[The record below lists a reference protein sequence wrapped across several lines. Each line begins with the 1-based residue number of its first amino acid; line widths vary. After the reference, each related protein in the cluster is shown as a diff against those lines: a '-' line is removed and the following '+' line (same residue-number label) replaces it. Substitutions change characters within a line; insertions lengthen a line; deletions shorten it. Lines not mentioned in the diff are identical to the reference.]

1 MGTCEYKIMVFS
13 WNTESVCLGET
24 LNLKDYYN
32 KSNYKIK
39 YNCQLPDFYY
49 KLEEIIKNNEFDIVV
64 IGFQEDRFPG
74 SYFHSHLLPSELSK
88 LGYELLK
95 RNKLM
100 GIGITTYKGILN
112 GDTFVRGLR
121 LSVYIKKKL
130 LSTTSDTST
139 EIKSN
144 MTKEK
149 LLSNISVIE
158 NQNDRY
164 VCSSLI
170 TRSKGGIIISLNISL
185 LNNINIK
192 IGFICAHLPF
202 NSKSIIDERIYMN
215 KMLRQNE
222 LNHTN
227 TCFNKIIENLTLNC
241 EYISKENDKH
251 DFLIYF
257 GDFNY
262 RLSDHRPADIVA
274 NEFLLNKNNTD
285 YFLDIYNKNDELKEQ
300 MNRKNI
306 YEFNEG
312 IDNKGP
318 LFLPTCKMLK
328 NRFKNNT
335 YWKLGKNNH
344 RVPSWCDRILYKKY
358 NYNTNYNIKCIYY
371 DRFDFGNT
379 MSKSDHSGVISIFKI
394 INDSIKKNI

>member
-1 MGTCEYKIMVFS
+1 MDTCQYKIIVFS

-24 LNLKDYYN
+24 LDVKDYYN
-32 KSNYKIK
+32 KSNYKIN
-39 YNCQLPDFYY
+39 YNCELPDFYY
-49 KLEEIIKNNEFDIVV
+49 ELEKIIKNNDIDIVV

-88 LGYELLK
+88 LGYKLLK

-100 GIGITTYKGILN
+100 GVGITTYKGILN

-121 LSVYIKKKL
+121 LSVYIKKTIVRTQSVENTQSVK
-130 LSTTSDTST
+130 
-139 EIKSN
+139 
-144 MTKEK
+144 
-149 LLSNISVIE
+149 NISVIE
-158 NQNDRY
+158 NPNDRY
-164 VCSSLI
+164 ICSSLL

-227 TCFNKIIENLTLNC
+227 TCFNKIIENLVLNC
-241 EYISKENDKH
+241 EFISDNSLSH

-262 RLSDHRPADIVA
+262 RLSDHRPANIVA
-274 NEFLLNKNNTD
+274 NELLLNRND
-285 YFLDIYNKNDELKEQ
+285 DMYFSNIYNNNDELKEQ
-300 MNRKNI
+300 INRKNI
-306 YEFNEG
+306 YDFDEG

-328 NRFKNNT
+328 NRFKNNSF
-335 YWKLGKNNH
+335 WKLGKNNH
-344 RVPSWCDRILYKKY
+344 RIPSWCDRILYKKY
-358 NYNTNYNIKCIYY
+358 TNNYNSNYNLKCIYY
-371 DRFDFGNT
+371 DRFDVGNT
-379 MSKSDHSGVISIFKI
+379 MSKSDHCGVISIFKI
-394 INDSIKKNI
+394 ITL

>member
-1 MGTCEYKIMVFS
+1 MDNCEYKIMVFS
-13 WNTESVCLGET
+13 WNTESVCLGES
-24 LNLKDYYN
+24 LDVKEYNN
-32 KSNYKIK
+32 KSNYKIN

-49 KLEEIIKNNEFDIVV
+49 ELDKMIKNNNIDIVV

-74 SYFHSHLLPSELSK
+74 SYFHSHLLPNELSK
-88 LGYELLK
+88 LGYKLLK

-100 GIGITTYKGILN
+100 GVGITTYKGILN

-121 LSVYIKKKL
+121 LSVYIKNTIENKPIIDDENHIFNQENK
-130 LSTTSDTST
+130 T
-139 EIKSN
+139 
-144 MTKEK
+144 
-149 LLSNISVIE
+149 NISVIE
-158 NQNDRY
+158 NKNDRY
-164 VCSSLI
+164 ICSSLI

-227 TCFNKIIENLTLNC
+227 TCFNKIIENLALNC
-241 EYISKENDKH
+241 EFTSNNSLKH

-262 RLSDHRPADIVA
+262 RLSDHRPANIVA
-274 NEFLLNKNNTD
+274 DELILNKNNYD
-285 YFLDIYNKNDELKEQ
+285 YFSYIYNNNDELKEQ
-300 MNRKNI
+300 INRRNI

-318 LFLPTCKMLK
+318 SFLPTCKMSK
-328 NRFKNNT
+328 NRCKNIT

-344 RVPSWCDRILYKKY
+344 RIPSWCDRILYKKY
-358 NYNTNYNIKCIYY
+358 NNTYNTNYNIKCIYY
-371 DRFDFGNT
+371 NRFDVGNT
-379 MSKSDHSGVISIFKI
+379 MSKSDHSGIISIFNI
-394 INDSIKKNI
+394 INNS

>member
-1 MGTCEYKIMVFS
+1 METGEYKIMVFS

-24 LNLKDYYN
+24 LNVNDYYN
-32 KSNYKIK
+32 KSNYRIN

-49 KLEEIIKNNEFDIVV
+49 KLEEIIKNNDFDIIV

-100 GIGITTYKGILN
+100 GVGITTYKGILN

-139 EIKSN
+139 EIK
-144 MTKEK
+144 
-149 LLSNISVIE
+149 SNISVIE

-227 TCFNKIIENLTLNC
+227 TCFNKIIENLALNC
-241 EYISKENDKH
+241 EFTSNNSLKH

-262 RLSDHRPADIVA
+262 RLSDHRPANIVA
-274 NEFLLNKNNTD
+274 DELILNKNNYD
-285 YFLDIYNKNDELKEQ
+285 YFSYIYNNNDELKEQ
-300 MNRKNI
+300 INRRNI

-312 IDNKGP
+312 IDNRGP
-318 LFLPTCKMLK
+318 SFLPTCKMHK
-328 NRFKNNT
+328 NRFKNST

-344 RVPSWCDRILYKKY
+344 RIPSWCDRILYKKY
-358 NYNTNYNIKCIYY
+358 YNTYNNNYNFNSYIHLPTDEFHIPSELLRENLIGLYVVYIPY
-371 DRFDFGNT
+371 
-379 MSKSDHSGVISIFKI
+379 
-394 INDSIKKNI
+394 